1 MRLRPTACGSTL
13 RETARPSRAGGGP
26 ATKCSENNGEA
37 VRRPCWK
44 ARSKSAR
51 ARTRTWR
58 GNRAVMGGT
67 AQSRSSAKA
76 GRGGTASGRQDLA
89 TLGAA
94 TGQDLAA
101 VGGLHA
107 GTEAVVALA
116 LEVAGLVGALGGH
129 GRDSSSDA
137 SERTGDSSGCGI
149 GRSSSALRGAVALPC
164 PPRVVGRR
172 RARWCACRGAVV
184 VCPFPRFR
192 DRRAPLAGCAARRRH
207 RAESNV
213 MDAWPR
219 CLERLEAE
227 FPAEDVHAWLKPL
240 QATWRDDATVLY
252 APNTF
257 IRDEVRNR
265 YLGRIREL
273 LDHFA
278 GTPEVTL
285 EIGSMPRAAAGQR
298 PASAAPVRAAGEAV
312 AFAGNLDS
320 HYTFDNFVEGRSNQL
335 G

>member
-252 APNTF
+252 APNAF
-257 IRDEVRNR
+257 VRDEVRDR
-265 YLGRIREL
+265 YLERIREL
-273 LDHFA
+273 LGHFA

-285 EIGSMPRAAAGQR
+285 EIGSLPRAAAGR
-298 PASAAPVRAAGEAV
+298 PTVAATAAVQDV
-312 AFAGNLDS
+312 AAFSGNLDG
-320 HYTFDNFVEGRSNQL
+320 HYTFDNFVGGRSNQL
-335 G
+335 